1 MASASQ
7 WLQAARPRTLP
18 AAVAPVL
25 VGTGAAAYADGVVWW
40 KAALALLV
48 ALALQIGV
56 NYANDYSDGVRGTDA
71 DRVGPLRLTG
81 AGLAPPHA
89 VRAAAFAAFGVGA
102 AAGLTLAATSA
113 WWLLAIGAA
122 CIVAAWYYTGG
133 SKPYGYA
140 GLGEVAVFV
149 FFGLVAVNGTEFVQT
164 KHFSWTGLIGSI
176 AIGALACSLLVV
188 NNLRDIPGDTVAG
201 KVTLAVRL
209 GEGGTRRF
217 YALLITFPIAG
228 SIAIA
233 VITKN
238 WWTLTSLV
246 YAAPAA
252 QAART
257 VSGDAR
263 GPALIPVLG
272 QTSMAEL
279 VWAAG
284 AGLPLLLR

>member
-25 VGTGAAAYADGVVWW
+25 VGTGAAAYADHVVWW

-48 ALALQIGV
+48 ALALQVGV

-71 DRVGPLRLTG
+71 ERVGPLRLTG
-81 AGLAPPHA
+81 AGLAAPQA
-89 VRAAAFAAFGVGA
+89 VKRAAFAAFGVGA
-102 AAGLTLAATSA
+102 VAGLALAATSA
-113 WWLLAIGAA
+113 WWLVAIGAA

-140 GLGEVAVFV
+140 GLGEAAVFV

-164 KHFSWTGLIGSI
+164 KHFSATGLIGSV
-176 AIGALACSLLVV
+176 AVGLLACSLLVV

-209 GEGGTRRF
+209 GDSDTRRF
-217 YALLITFPIAG
+217 YTLLVTLPIAA

-233 VITKN
+233 VITED
-238 WWTLTSLV
+238 WWVLASLA

-252 QAART
+252 RAART
-257 VSGDAR
+257 VTGDTR
-263 GPALIPVLG
+263 GPALIPALG

-284 AGLPLLLR
+284 AALPLLLR